1 MYRLVQHKIF
11 WKNTSPAEGATVTE
25 PEEVKSYHWG
35 LLDLGSQSEGQ
46 LYSQKVAE
54 PDPYDHLADRAWL

>member
-1 MYRLVQHKIF
+1 MYKLVQHKIF
-11 WKNTSPAEGATVTE
+11 SKDTSPAEGAAVTE
-25 PEEVKSYHWG
+25 PEGAKSYHWG

-54 PDPYDHLADRAWL
+54 PDPCDHLAYRAWL